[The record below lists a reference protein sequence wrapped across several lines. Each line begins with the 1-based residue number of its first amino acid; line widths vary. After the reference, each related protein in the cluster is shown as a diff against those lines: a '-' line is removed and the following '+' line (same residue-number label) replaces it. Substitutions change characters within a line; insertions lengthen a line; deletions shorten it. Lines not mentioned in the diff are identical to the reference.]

1 MNIFFAALPSLR
13 PELSKG
19 TVKEFETLVK
29 NNVRPLIGFFR
40 YIGAPPNLHEDLVQ
54 DTFLKAF
61 RSFER
66 YDSKRPFISWLLS
79 IARNVFNDQR
89 AEFAKKQALL
99 KSVTQAATPSFEQI
113 SLQKREIEEL
123 LAQITEE
130 DRFLI
135 ELRIMRSLPFSEVAE
150 IMKQNEGALR
160 VRLHRI
166 LAHLRELSGEEKGE

>member
-1 MNIFFAALPSLR
+1 MYIFFAALPSLR
-13 PELSKG
+13 PELSRG

-40 YIGAPPNLHEDLVQ
+40 YLGAPLSLHDDLVQ
-54 DTFLKAF
+54 ETFLKAF

-66 YDSKRPFISWLLS
+66 YDSTRPFIAWLLS

-99 KSVTQAATPSFEQI
+99 KNVTQTSTTSFEET

-135 ELRIMRSLPFSEVAE
+135 ELRIIRSLPFSEVAE
-150 IMKQNEGALR
+150 IIGQNEGALR
-160 VRLHRI
+160 VRLHRT
-166 LAHLRELSGEEKGE
+166 LAHLRQLSDEEKGK